1 MADGSSGASQD
12 GPAGEDSGTQ
22 RAEFSAEVL
31 NSPRR
36 FILHYLNAWRGGFT
50 ALFAMVV
57 GAATCAV
64 AIQYQMKLLVD
75 SMSQVSAGTYGAWVA
90 LASFIGLVAVE
101 SLLWRLSGWLACRTT
116 VGVGVQIRLDLFRYM
131 SAQPMR
137 YFADNLAG
145 SLGHRI
151 TGTAG
156 NFGGLTNTLI
166 WRILPPAVDFVG
178 ALVIFT
184 LVDWRMALAMG
195 AYVIVITTV
204 LIVFGA
210 RGRPLHST
218 YAGKSN
224 QVGGEL
230 IDVISNMWAVKAFTA
245 REQEWQRLRQHFE
258 DEASSQRA
266 SWMYT
271 EKTRVAYDVIL
282 WLMAAAML
290 AWAVYQW
297 TQRAITPGDVVVVSA
312 LTFRILHGSRDVAIA
327 LIDLV
332 QQFGYIEDTLRVIG
346 QTPSLQDP
354 PRARPLRPRT
364 GSVEF
369 RNVYFEYERGR
380 RTLENFNLFIPAGQ
394 KVGIVGPSGAGKS
407 TLVHLMQ
414 RLYDVQG
421 GEILIDGQ
429 PVGTVKQDDLR
440 STLSVVPQEIGL
452 FHRSI
457 LENIRF
463 GRPGATDEEV
473 MAAARAAQCDEFVRK
488 LPLGYGTIVG
498 ERGVRLSG
506 GQRQRVGIARAFLK
520 DAPIVI
526 LDEATSALDTESE
539 MKVQHAL
546 VDLMKDRTVIAV
558 AHRLSTLVNFER
570 ILVIADGAVVEEG
583 TAAQL
588 RGRRGVFEKLW
599 RLQTEGVFMDAP
611 HAAALAQ

>member
-1 MADGSSGASQD
+1 MADGA
-12 GPAGEDSGTQ
+12 Q
-22 RAEFSAEVL
+22 RADFSTDVL

-36 FILHYLNAWRGGFT
+36 FIRHYLNAWRGGFA

-75 SMSQVSAGTYGAWVA
+75 SMSQVAANVHGAWMA
-90 LASFIGLVAVE
+90 LAAFIGLVAVE

-116 VGVGVQIRLDLFRYM
+116 IGVGVEIRLDLFRYM

-156 NFGGLTNTLI
+156 SFGGLTNTLI

-184 LVDWRMALAMG
+184 LVDWHMALAMG
-195 AYVIVITTV
+195 IYVLLITWV

-230 IDVISNMWAVKAFTA
+230 IDVISNMWAVKAFSA
-245 REQEWQRLRQHFE
+245 REREWQRLRQHFE

-354 PRARPLRPRT
+354 SRARELRPRSGT
-364 GSVEF
+364 VEF
-369 RNVYFEYERGR
+369 RNVSFEYEPGR
-380 RTLENFNLFIPAGQ
+380 RTLRDFNLFIPAGQ

-414 RLYDVQG
+414 RLYDVQR

-429 PVGTVKQDDLR
+429 AVGTIKQDDLR
-440 STLSVVPQEIGL
+440 STLSVVPQEITL

-457 LENIRF
+457 MENIRF
-463 GRPGATDEEV
+463 GRPQATVDEV

-488 LPLGYGTIVG
+488 LPLGYETIVG
-498 ERGVRLSG
+498 ERGVKLSG

-539 MKVQHAL
+539 MKVQQAL
-546 VDLMKDRTVIAV
+546 VELMKERTVIAV

-570 ILVIADGAVVEEG
+570 ILVIVDGQVVEEG

-588 RGRRGVFEKLW
+588 RACRGVFDKLW
-599 RLQTEGVFMDAP
+599 RLQTEGVVVEGPP
-611 HAAALAQ
+611 HAPAFARSGTR